1 MAVRNGR
8 FSGDL
13 QHPLAES
20 TVRNSI
26 SYVAQ
31 TFRDHGER
39 NPTKDEDG
47 ETSRLLQRLFRGLKN
62 DDPNKRQ
69 QKALP
74 VCVLRELAKRKFTE
88 HETAVKQLAIGAFFF
103 ACRSCEYLL
112 VPAAHTRRTTTLTL
126 GNIRFFRQGA
136 PLAHTQHDLDTADCV
151 NLTFVFQKKDQK
163 HDSVSQRASGDAV
176 MCPVKQW
183 AALVQRI
190 HNYPGTSD
198 NTTVDTIMSLG
209 RFRRITSTEMVHAL
223 RDAAAAVGEARLGF
237 AKEDIGTHSLRSGAA
252 MSMYLGECPVYT
264 IMMIGRWSSDAFLL
278 YIRKQVEQ
286 FSHNVAT
293 KMLAFETY
301 NHIPDYNPSIA
312 RVDPRT
318 RNHADNAATRRNIG
332 GDTAAQA
339 RLPAFAL
346 HY

>member
-1 MAVRNGR
+1 MVVRNGR

-20 TVRNSI
+20 TVRNTI

-31 TFRDHGER
+31 TSQDHSKQ

-47 ETSRLLQRLFRGLKN
+47 ETSQLLQRLYQGLKN
-62 DDPNKRQ
+62 NDPNEKQ
-69 QKALP
+69 QKVLP
-74 VCVLRELAKRKFTE
+74 ICVLRELAKREFME
-88 HETAVKQLAIGAFFF
+88 HEIAIKQLAIGAFFF
-103 ACRSCEYLL
+103 ACCSCEYLL
-112 VPAAHTRRTTTLTL
+112 VPAAHTHWTTTLML

-136 PLAHTQHDLDTADCV
+136 PLAQTQHDLNTADCI

-163 HDSVSQRASGDAV
+163 HNSISQLASRDTV
-176 MCPVKQW
+176 MCPVRQW
-183 AALVQRI
+183 AALVKWIRG
-190 HNYPGTSD
+190 YPGTSD
-198 NTTVDTIMSLG
+198 NTTVDTVMIIG
-209 RFRRITSTEMVHAL
+209 RFRQITSKEMVHAL
-223 RDAAAAVGEARLGF
+223 WDTAAAVGEARLGF
-237 AKEDIGTHSLRSGAA
+237 AKEEIGYHSPRSGAA

-286 FSHNVAT
+286 FSHNVAN
-293 KMLAFETY
+293 KMLAFKTY
-301 NHIPDYNPSIA
+301 NHIPDYNPSITC
-312 RVDPRT
+312 VDQCT

-332 GDTAAQA
+332 GDMAAQA
-339 RLPAFAL
+339 PLPAFAL